1 MRIFKF
7 GGASVKD
14 AEGIRNVYNVL
25 QTVGFED
32 VLLVISAMGKTTNA
46 LEVVI
51 KNYFDKSPEL
61 QSSIQEV
68 KKYHNQILLDL
79 FEDDKNLVFKEVN
92 TLFVELDH
100 FISQNK
106 SPNYNFVYDQIVSFG
121 ELISTTIISN
131 YMGHMGIKTQ
141 WNDVRNLIK
150 TDTNYRD
157 ANVDWETTQKLISKN
172 VKKKILTVTQGFLGS
187 DENNFTTTLGREGS
201 DYTAAI
207 FAYCLNAESVTIWK
221 DVPGVMN
228 ADPRYFENAR
238 LLNQISYREAI
249 ELAFYGATVIHPKTL
264 QPLQKKEI
272 PLFVKS
278 FINPT
283 LPGTSVS
290 KGADL
295 EPHLPCFILKKNQL
309 LLSLSSIDFSF
320 IMEENISE
328 IFALLHQYKMK
339 VSLIQNSAISFS
351 VCIDDK
357 FGNFTAL
364 KSILS
369 KKFKISYNENVSLY
383 TIRHFDEKASQIVE
397 KNKVVL
403 LKQVSRE
410 TMQIITKEEKHA
422 IAIHE
427 AGHATV
433 SWMLQHAA
441 PLVKVTIVPRG
452 QSLGAAWY
460 LPEERQIVRTEQML
474 DEMCATMGG
483 RAAEKVV
490 FNKISTGALSDLEKV
505 TKQARAMVTVYGLND
520 KIGNIT
526 YYDSSGQSDYNF
538 SKPYSDDTAKIIDT
552 EISGLIEE
560 QYQRAITILTE
571 NRIKLEALAGI
582 LIEKEVIFKDDLET
596 IFGKRPF
603 DIVEEEPKT
612 ISEIIAET
620 DSEIATE

>member
-14 AEGIRNVYNVL
+14 AEGIRNVHSVL

-32 VLLVISAMGKTTNA
+32 VLLVVSAMGKTTNA
-46 LEVVI
+46 FEVVI

-61 QSSIQEV
+61 QSSVQEV

-79 FEDDKNLVFKEVN
+79 FEDEKNAVFTDVN
-92 TLFVELDH
+92 SLFAELDY
-100 FISQNK
+100 FLSQNK
-106 SPNYNFVYDQIVSFG
+106 SPNYNFVYDQVVSYG
-121 ELISTTIISN
+121 ELISTTIIGH
-131 YMGHMGIKTQ
+131 YMSFMGIKTQ
-141 WNDVRNLIK
+141 WLDVRNFIK
-150 TDTNYRD
+150 TDNNYRD
-157 ANVDWETTQKLISKN
+157 ANVDWDLTQKNISKN
-172 VKKKILTVTQGFLGS
+172 VKKKILNVTQGFLGS

-228 ADPRYFENAR
+228 ADPRYFENAS

-283 LPGTSVS
+283 LPGTRVS

-295 EPHLPCFILKKNQL
+295 EPHLPCFIVKKNQL

-328 IFALLHQYKMK
+328 IFALLHLYKMR

-357 FGNFTAL
+357 FGNFNEL
-364 KSILS
+364 KTILS
-369 KKFKISYNENVSLY
+369 KKFKIAYNENVSLY
-383 TIRHFDEKASQIVE
+383 TIRHFDEKAAQMVE
-397 KNKVVL
+397 QNKDVL

-410 TMQIITKEEKHA
+410 TMQIITKE
-422 IAIHE
+422 
-427 AGHATV
+427 
-433 SWMLQHAA
+433 
-441 PLVKVTIVPRG
+441 
-452 QSLGAAWY
+452 
-460 LPEERQIVRTEQML
+460 
-474 DEMCATMGG
+474 
-483 RAAEKVV
+483 
-490 FNKISTGALSDLEKV
+490 N
-505 TKQARAMVTVYGLND
+505 N
-520 KIGNIT
+520 
-526 YYDSSGQSDYNF
+526 
-538 SKPYSDDTAKIIDT
+538 
-552 EISGLIEE
+552 
-560 QYQRAITILTE
+560 
-571 NRIKLEALAGI
+571 
-582 LIEKEVIFKDDLET
+582 
-596 IFGKRPF
+596 
-603 DIVEEEPKT
+603 
-612 ISEIIAET
+612 
-620 DSEIATE
+620 

>member
-14 AEGIRNVYNVL
+14 AEGIRNVHSVL

-46 LEVVI
+46 LEIVI
-51 KNYFDKSPEL
+51 KNYFEKSAAL
-61 QSSIQEV
+61 QSSVQEV

-79 FEDDKNLVFKEVN
+79 FEDEKNTVFTDVN
-92 TLFVELDH
+92 SLFTELDH
-100 FISQNK
+100 FLSQNK
-106 SPNYNFVYDQIVSFG
+106 SPNYNFVYDQVVSYG
-121 ELISTTIISN
+121 ELISTTIISH
-131 YMGHMGIKTQ
+131 YMNFMEIKTQ
-141 WNDVRNLIK
+141 WLDVRDFIK
-150 TDTNYRD
+150 TDNNYRD
-157 ANVDWETTQKLISKN
+157 ATVDWDLTQKTISKN
-172 VKKKILTVTQGFLGS
+172 VKKKILNVTQGFLSS
-187 DENNFTTTLGREGS
+187 DKNNFTTTLGREGS

-228 ADPRYFENAR
+228 ADPRYFENAS

-295 EPHLPCFILKKNQL
+295 EPHLPCFIVKKNQL

-328 IFALLHQYKMK
+328 IFALLHDYKMK

-357 FGNFTAL
+357 FGNFNEL
-364 KSILS
+364 KTILS
-369 KKFKISYNENVSLY
+369 MKFQIAYNENVSLY
-383 TIRHFDEKASQIVE
+383 TIRHFDEKAAQMVE
-397 KNKVVL
+397 QNKDVL

-410 TMQIITKEEKHA
+410 TMQIVTKE
-422 IAIHE
+422 
-427 AGHATV
+427 
-433 SWMLQHAA
+433 
-441 PLVKVTIVPRG
+441 
-452 QSLGAAWY
+452 
-460 LPEERQIVRTEQML
+460 
-474 DEMCATMGG
+474 
-483 RAAEKVV
+483 
-490 FNKISTGALSDLEKV
+490 N
-505 TKQARAMVTVYGLND
+505 N
-520 KIGNIT
+520 
-526 YYDSSGQSDYNF
+526 
-538 SKPYSDDTAKIIDT
+538 
-552 EISGLIEE
+552 
-560 QYQRAITILTE
+560 
-571 NRIKLEALAGI
+571 
-582 LIEKEVIFKDDLET
+582 
-596 IFGKRPF
+596 
-603 DIVEEEPKT
+603 
-612 ISEIIAET
+612 
-620 DSEIATE
+620 

>member
-14 AEGIRNVYNVL
+14 AEGIRNVHNVL

-79 FEDDKNLVFKEVN
+79 FEDDKNAVFKDVN
-92 TLFVELDH
+92 SLFAELDH
-100 FISQNK
+100 FVSQNK

-121 ELISTTIISN
+121 ELISTTIISH
-131 YMGHMGIKTQ
+131 YMGFSGIKTQ
-141 WNDVRNLIK
+141 WIDVRNLIK
-150 TDTNYRD
+150 TDANYRD
-157 ANVDWETTQKLISKN
+157 ANVNWDDTQKLISKN
-172 VKKKILTVTQGFLGS
+172 VKKKILNVTQGFLGS

-228 ADPRYFENAR
+228 ADPRYFENAK

-295 EPHLPCFILKKNQL
+295 DPHLPCFILKKNQL

-328 IFALLHQYKMK
+328 IFSLLHYYKMK

-357 FGNFTAL
+357 FGNFNSL

-369 KKFKISYNENVSLY
+369 KKFKISYNENVSLF
-383 TIRHFDEKASQIVE
+383 TIRHFDEKAAQIVE

-410 TMQIITKEEKHA
+410 TMQIITKEE
-422 IAIHE
+422 
-427 AGHATV
+427 
-433 SWMLQHAA
+433 
-441 PLVKVTIVPRG
+441 
-452 QSLGAAWY
+452 
-460 LPEERQIVRTEQML
+460 
-474 DEMCATMGG
+474 
-483 RAAEKVV
+483 
-490 FNKISTGALSDLEKV
+490 N
-505 TKQARAMVTVYGLND
+505 
-520 KIGNIT
+520 
-526 YYDSSGQSDYNF
+526 
-538 SKPYSDDTAKIIDT
+538 
-552 EISGLIEE
+552 
-560 QYQRAITILTE
+560 
-571 NRIKLEALAGI
+571 
-582 LIEKEVIFKDDLET
+582 
-596 IFGKRPF
+596 
-603 DIVEEEPKT
+603 
-612 ISEIIAET
+612 
-620 DSEIATE
+620 

>member
-14 AEGIRNVYNVL
+14 AEGIRNVHSVL
-25 QTVGFED
+25 QTVGFDD

-51 KNYFDKSPEL
+51 KNYFEKSPEL

-79 FEDDKNLVFKEVN
+79 FEDDKNAVFKDVN
-92 TLFVELDH
+92 LLFSELDH

-121 ELISTTIISN
+121 ELISTTIISH
-131 YMGHMGIKTQ
+131 YMGFMGIKTQ
-141 WNDVRNLIK
+141 WIDVRNLIK
-150 TDTNYRD
+150 TDNNYRD
-157 ANVDWETTQKLISKN
+157 ANVDWDTTQKLISKN
-172 VKKKILTVTQGFLGS
+172 VKKKILNVTQGFLGS

-295 EPHLPCFILKKNQL
+295 EPNLPCFILKKNQL

-357 FGNFTAL
+357 FGNFNAL

-369 KKFKISYNENVSLY
+369 KKFKISYNENVSLF
-383 TIRHFDEKASQIVE
+383 TIRHFDQKAAQIVE
-397 KNKVVL
+397 KNKIVL

-410 TMQIITKEEKHA
+410 TMQIITKEE
-422 IAIHE
+422 
-427 AGHATV
+427 
-433 SWMLQHAA
+433 
-441 PLVKVTIVPRG
+441 
-452 QSLGAAWY
+452 
-460 LPEERQIVRTEQML
+460 
-474 DEMCATMGG
+474 
-483 RAAEKVV
+483 
-490 FNKISTGALSDLEKV
+490 N
-505 TKQARAMVTVYGLND
+505 
-520 KIGNIT
+520 
-526 YYDSSGQSDYNF
+526 
-538 SKPYSDDTAKIIDT
+538 
-552 EISGLIEE
+552 
-560 QYQRAITILTE
+560 
-571 NRIKLEALAGI
+571 
-582 LIEKEVIFKDDLET
+582 
-596 IFGKRPF
+596 
-603 DIVEEEPKT
+603 
-612 ISEIIAET
+612 
-620 DSEIATE
+620 